1 MIRRPPRSTLFPY
14 TTLFRSRRRAAGAGP
29 PARRRGRAARR
40 GATAGCG
47 AAVPVQPSHRPTL
60 LLAARGPAGG
70 AARMNDLVA
79 ITGIAAGGDGVG
91 RLADGRAVFV
101 PRTAPGERVRL
112 RDGVRLHKTFA
123 RG

>member
-1 MIRRPPRSTLFPY
+1 
-14 TTLFRSRRRAAGAGP
+14 
-29 PARRRGRAARR
+29 
-40 GATAGCG
+40 
-47 AAVPVQPSHRPTL
+47 
-60 LLAARGPAGG
+60 
-70 AARMNDLVA
+70 MNDLVA

-123 RG
+123 RGELAEVVARSEERRVGKECRSRWSPYH